1 MPRAFRSDVRF
12 AIGGMLIR
20 VSPCWERR
28 DARLGRHERWGDSAR
43 AREGSKARQAQHGAA
58 DGVKMIRDV
67 AVR

>member
-1 MPRAFRSDVRF
+1 MPRAFRSDVSCDWRDVD
-12 AIGGMLIR
+12 R

-28 DARLGRHERWGDSAR
+28 DARLGRHERWATQPEPAKDPKPAKHNTGLP
-43 AREGSKARQAQHGAA
+43 